1 MTSII
6 RDLERV
12 WAGSSEPFFIRGS
25 ASLRFADVASVKGPD
40 LEEVSKGD
48 VVALIGDFNV
58 DSVNTLLKL
67 IELGAIVVPLTE
79 ATKTQHD
86 FFFRTAHVD
95 FVVHSSRVSRAVKSE
110 PHPLLQTLRARGN
123 PGLILFSSGTTG
135 EPKAILH
142 DLEHFLQRYST
153 PRPSMRT
160 LGFLLFDHIGGINTL
175 LHTLYNRGVVV
186 IPESRSPLAVLEAC
200 ERHEVEVLPAT
211 PTFLRMLLLSG
222 LVPDRVPKSLRV
234 ITYGTEKMDQTTL
247 SELCSLLPDVD
258 FRQTYGMSEL
268 GILRVKSESR
278 ESLFMRI
285 GGEGVDLKVAEE
297 TLFIRSSSRMVGYL
311 NAESP
316 FDEEGWYNT
325 KDLVQT
331 KGDFYSIVG
340 RTSEVINFGGL
351 KFMPAQVENAAL
363 AFPGVILAKA
373 FGRKNPFS
381 GEHVE
386 LVVQVAQGSFT
397 GIENLK
403 KFLETRLQGYMM
415 PKRISLDDVAVG
427 HRFKK
432 L

>member
-6 RDLERV
+6 SDLERV
-12 WAGSSEPFFIRGS
+12 WSGSTEPFFVRGS
-25 ASLRFADVASVKGPD
+25 ATLSFAEVAAVKGPD
-40 LEEVSKGD
+40 LGEVSKGD
-48 VVALIGDFNV
+48 VVALIGDFNA

-79 ATKTQHD
+79 ETKNQHD
-86 FFFRTAHVD
+86 FFLKTAHVD
-95 FVVHSSRVSRAVKSE
+95 FVIRSGKVSRAGKPE
-110 PHPLLQTLRARGN
+110 THPLIQTLRAEGN

-142 DLEHFLQRYST
+142 DLKHFLQRYST

-186 IPESRSPLAVLEAC
+186 IPELRSPLAVLEAC
-200 ERHEVEVLPAT
+200 DRHEVEVLPAT

-222 LVPDRVPKSLRV
+222 LVPNEIPKSLKV

-247 SELCSLLPDVD
+247 SELCGLLPDVD

-285 GGEGVDLKVAEE
+285 GGEGVDLKVVEE
-297 TLFIRSSSRMVGYL
+297 TLFIRSSSRMLGYL

-340 RTSEVINFGGL
+340 RASDVINFGGL
-351 KFMPAQVENAAL
+351 KFMPAEVENAAL

-381 GEHVE
+381 GEHAE
-386 LVVQVAQGSFT
+386 LVVQVAQESFA

-403 KFLETRLQGYMM
+403 LFLETRLQGHMM